1 MYCCKNTKLICDLF
15 LKVILADTSGGH
27 QVGSRSGIHCN
38 DMLCLIIVINTQS
51 QKIDWDLPSRPPDG
65 PLFLPCCK
73 IIMILDIFKTHMTD
87 GLCRTLPVLFSVFP
101 RKMFAPQ
108 TWDCQI
114 FADVPSISQGNDR
127 GEKRSNIQIVIW
139 IFRSLEGKNICMWSY
154 KYFCTTF
161 ITLSS
166 IFIVDHSCKT
176 FSSYHT
182 FNLLLAIRKGVL
194 NFSKLR

>member
-1 MYCCKNTKLICDLF
+1 MDCCKKAKLICDLF
-15 LKVILADTSGGH
+15 LKVISADTSGGH

-139 IFRSLEGKNICMWSY
+139 IFRSLEGKKHFYVIIQIFLYNIYHYMQYFYCRLFVQNFFKLSY
-154 KYFCTTF
+154 
-161 ITLSS
+161 IQSS
-166 IFIVDHSCKT
+166 
-176 FSSYHT
+176 FS
-182 FNLLLAIRKGVL
+182 
-194 NFSKLR
+194 